1 MASYKYLYINNDS
14 GLYKEVV
21 ELRYRIF
28 FKPFNCSMD
37 MVFDNLEGESIH
49 LVCCHNNIVAAGYAR
64 LNIIDKTAQ
73 ISQVVVKE
81 EYRKKGIGS
90 ELIRELT
97 DKSRESGMKKIILNA
112 KIEIVNL
119 YRSLGYETV
128 GQEFPS
134 IKTGLSHIRM
144 EKII

>member
-21 ELRYRIF
+21 EMRYRIF
-28 FKPFNCSMD
+28 FKPFNCSID
-37 MVFDNLEGESIH
+37 MVFDNLEEESIH
-49 LVCCHNNIVAAGYAR
+49 LVCCDDNIVAGYAR

-81 EYRKKGIGS
+81 EYREKGIGS

-97 DKSRESGMKKIILNA
+97 GKSRESGMKKIILNA
-112 KIEIVNL
+112 KIEIVDL

-134 IKTGLSHIRM
+134 IKTGLSHIKM
-144 EKII
+144 EKTI

>member
-1 MASYKYLYINNDS
+1 MASYKYLYINNDF

-21 ELRYRIF
+21 EMRYRIF
-28 FKPFNCSMD
+28 FKPFNCSID
-37 MVFDNLEGESIH
+37 MMFDNLEEESIH
-49 LVCCHNNIVAAGYAR
+49 LVCCDDNIVAGYAR

-97 DKSRESGMKKIILNA
+97 GKSRESGMKKIILNA
-112 KIEIVNL
+112 KIEIVDL

-134 IKTGLSHIRM
+134 IKTGLSHIKM
-144 EKII
+144 EKTI

>member
-1 MASYKYLYINNDS
+1 MVSYKYLYINNDS

-21 ELRYRIF
+21 EMRYRIF

-37 MVFDNLEGESIH
+37 MVFDNLEEESIH
-49 LVCCHNNIVAAGYAR
+49 LVCCDNNIVAGYAR

-112 KIEIVNL
+112 KIEIVDL
-119 YRSLGYETV
+119 YRSLGYEAV

-134 IKTGLSHIRM
+134 IKTGLSHIKM
-144 EKII
+144 EKTI